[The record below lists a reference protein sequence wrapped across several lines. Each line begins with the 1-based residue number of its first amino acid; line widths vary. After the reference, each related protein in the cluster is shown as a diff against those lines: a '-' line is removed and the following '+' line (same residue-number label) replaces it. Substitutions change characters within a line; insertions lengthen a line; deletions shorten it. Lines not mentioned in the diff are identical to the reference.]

1 MLKNWIVV
9 QTIGISL
16 ITSCA
21 AAQEN
26 KPDCNTP
33 APAAVQPSSEPNI
46 TIIDPNSPLGQ
57 LLDKINAAAKN
68 LKSCQA
74 AMEYLFIQEP
84 ELLDSRTLRKG
95 TLYYQKTDKGSVV
108 RINLD
113 TVKQDDGQEQPKK
126 ENYLFDG
133 VWLTK
138 IDYTLR
144 QIDQYQ
150 QVPADKPADVFEYI
164 SHNFPIVGFTG
175 TEILE
180 KEFEI
185 SLVPAKEDEK
195 DQKHLLL
202 KVRPNSVY
210 KDDYKQ
216 IDLWIDGKLFL
227 PIRMVSLSVQGDI
240 YDLRLSKPELNKTLS
255 EKTFTIDAPDDFS
268 KSVKTLEQK
277 TNGKDSEWPQ
287 EL

>member
-1 MLKNWIVV
+1 MLKNWIIV

-33 APAAVQPSSEPNI
+33 APVPMQQGSEPNAS
-46 TIIDPNSPLGQ
+46 TIDPNSPLGQ
-57 LLDKINAAAKN
+57 LLDKINAVAKN

-74 AMEYLFIQEP
+74 QMEYLFIQEP

-113 TVKQDDGQEQPKK
+113 TVKQDDGQEQSKK
-126 ENYLFDG
+126 EHYLFDG

-185 SLVPAKEDEK
+185 SLVPGKEDEK

-240 YDLRLSKPELNKTLS
+240 YDLRLTKPELNKTLS
-255 EKTFTIDAPDDFS
+255 EKTFAIDAPDDFS

-277 TNGKDSEWPQ
+277 TNGKDSKWPQ